1 MCTRTKTTYGC
12 GCRHKSTRECHS
24 QSCTGLARFHFV
36 KEHDCDECRRGGDR
50 VTRGREGKGRYARE
64 LKLSNAP
71 SPATRPPLSPLST
84 NIKASPWAPE
94 PPRPREKEWRS
105 PVRRKADDAW
115 LEEHELREQD
125 LEAMSKMSSSGG
137 SVSSPTTDYAR
148 DHRRRDENSAK
159 LQDEVRRLK
168 EELERLRV
176 RRRTERSSSYDSFN
190 TMDSSCS
197 LPRGRSYDSG
207 FHVLPSPYIPKVSSH
222 HRLGRGL
229 GDIIWD
235 TTRPRG
241 RW

>member
-12 GCRHKSTRECHS
+12 GCRHKSTDECHS
-24 QSCTGLARFHFV
+24 PSSTCITRFHFA
-36 KEHDCDECRRGGDR
+36 KEYDCDECRRGGDR

-64 LKLSNAP
+64 LKLSNAT
-71 SPATRPPLSPLST
+71 SLVTRPPLSPIST

-115 LEEHELREQD
+115 LVEHEQRERD
-125 LEAMSKMSSSGG
+125 LEAKSQKSLSGG
-137 SVSSPTTDYAR
+137 SVSSPTTNYTR
-148 DHRRRDENSAK
+148 DHRRRDENLADK
-159 LQDEVRRLK
+159 VRRL
-168 EELERLRV
+168 EEEVERLRV
-176 RRRTERSSSYDSFN
+176 RRRQEWSNSYDSFH

-197 LPRGRSYDSG
+197 PPRGRSFDSG
-207 FHVLPSPYIPKVSSH
+207 FHVLPSSYIPKVSSH

-229 GDIIWD
+229 GDIIKD
-235 TTRPRG
+235 STRPRS